1 MSQAGDFIIEELT
14 LVTSNNLAVDLTAS
28 VIGLTLYESIVDMTV
43 TGTIAIQDSVNLA
56 SYGPIIGQEYLHLKI
71 KTPLFTDGNT
81 IIDFK
86 DNAFFVHTISK
97 RQQISNGVQGFVL
110 SFTSSELVKNQ
121 RLKVTKKL
129 EGTWSD
135 IVEDM
140 LLKEIKTGKK
150 VIIESTAGI
159 KKFIAPNMRP
169 LDVVVMAAKQAIARY
184 KGEPTFI
191 FYESLKGFNFR
202 TLASLYNEP
211 ARIEYTPYIAGTT
224 VNKATVN
231 KSVYDVEKDLSTI
244 IDYEIVNNS
253 DTIANYRTG
262 MYGSKLI
269 VHDILN
275 KNYISQEYNYHDN
288 FSDEAHIQSGTTA
301 KRPEFPV
308 VSDIAVQSEDGGRR
322 VSDYPARTFLLP
334 TSLVSGSD
342 SQHQAPNG
350 TSVYVGYDPE
360 RWVQRRHSQM
370 LQLENALNINI
381 LVYGNTAINVGDI
394 VDVNIPYTAAIKSDG
409 NPNDEFYSGP
419 FLIKRIRHEF
429 DMTSSP
435 RKHQMYISLVKDS
448 LPKRLGAGGPPEP
461 SSPTKTPLDYNYGIT
476 LDANRAI

>member
-1 MSQAGDFIIEELT
+1 MSQAGDFIIEELI
-14 LVTSNNLAVDLTAS
+14 LITSNNLAVDLTAS
-28 VIGLTLYESIVDMTV
+28 VMGLTIFESIVDMTV
-43 TGTIAIQDSVNLA
+43 TGTIALYDSINLA

-71 KTPLFTDGNT
+71 KTPEFTNSNT
-81 IIDFK
+81 VIDFSE
-86 DNAFFVHTISK
+86 NAFFVHTISK

-110 SFTSSELVKNQ
+110 SFTSAELVKNQ

-129 EGTWSD
+129 EGMWSD

-140 LLKEIKTGKK
+140 LLNEIKTGKK
-150 VIIESTAGI
+150 VIIESTAGV

-184 KGEPTFI
+184 RGEPTFI
-191 FYESLKGFNFR
+191 FYETLKGFNFR

-211 ARIEYTPYIAGTT
+211 ARIEYTPYVAGTT
-224 VNKATVN
+224 FNKG
-231 KSVYDVEKDLSTI
+231 VYDIEKDLSTI

-262 MYGSKLI
+262 MYGSQLI

-288 FSDEAHIQSGTTA
+288 FSDEAHIESGTTA

-308 VSDIAVQSEDGGRR
+308 VSDIMVDEEDGGRR

-381 LVYGNTAINVGDI
+381 LVHGNTAINAGDI
-394 VDVNIPYTAAIKSDG
+394 VNVNIPYTAVVEQSQADMTG
-409 NPNDEFYSGP
+409 LNDEFYNGP
-419 FLIKRIRHEF
+419 FLVKRIRHEF
-429 DMTSSP
+429 IMTSSP

-448 LPKRLGAGGPPEP
+448 LPIRLGAGGPPEP
-461 SSPTKTPLDYNYGIT
+461 SSGLKTPLDYNYGIT
-476 LDANRAI
+476 LDADRAI